1 MARTSTYLNFSSK
14 TEEAFLFYRSVFGGE
29 FLGEGVQKFGSMP
42 PMEGVPPM
50 SDEIKNLVL
59 HVELAILGGHVL
71 MGTDAPESMGFQCVP
86 GSQTYINLEPDSK
99 EEAQRLYEQL
109 SIGGTI
115 IDPIG
120 DTFWG
125 AYYGSLQDQFGIRWM
140 VNFAAK
146 S

>member
-1 MARTSTYLNFSSK
+1 
-14 TEEAFLFYRSVFGGE
+14 
-29 FLGEGVQKFGSMP
+29 MP

-71 MGTDAPESMGFQCVP
+71 MGTDAPESMGFQCIP

-99 EEAQRLYEQL
+99 EEAQRLFEQL
-109 SIGGTI
+109 SICGTI